1 MSTRT
6 LDRPSISNGHTAGE
20 RLERPSV
27 ARGPSRRLLTL
38 VALSAVLLGA
48 GGVTGLLFALGAVG
62 STSNGASGGST
73 SSAST
78 SAVPLNAS
86 AIYAKAVGGV
96 VAITSSG
103 ISSSS
108 GAQVAT
114 GTGQVIDTSGD
125 ILTAS
130 HVIAGASALTV
141 KLQNGTAIKAT
152 VLGVDTSTDIA
163 VLHINPAGLTLH
175 PLTLGSAQALAV
187 GDPLAVIGNPFGF
200 NRSLSTGVVSALDRT
215 IPAPS
220 GFSVT
225 HAIQTDAAI
234 NPGNSGGPMLN
245 AHGEVVG
252 VVDQI
257 ATGGSGADSD
267 TGVGFAIPIE
277 VAKGE
282 LTQLEHGVQVT
293 HPYLGANTA
302 PALEADGALVQEVT
316 AGSPAASAG
325 LRTGDLVT
333 AVNGTTVPGP
343 SGFVAAVTAR
353 KPGERVTLTVKRGSS
368 TLTLAATLGTQPT
381 QALAG

>member
-1 MSTRT
+1 MSSFGASVPP
-6 LDRPSISNGHTAGE
+6 RPDSATG
-20 RLERPSV
+20 LERPTL
-27 ARGPSRRLLTL
+27 APGPFKRLLAL

-48 GGVTGLLFALGAVG
+48 GAVTGLLFAVGAVG
-62 STSNGASGGST
+62 GTANGASGGSAAGAPT
-73 SSAST
+73 STA
-78 SAVPLNAS
+78 PLDAS

-103 ISSSS
+103 ITSSS
-108 GAQVAT
+108 GEAQVAT
-114 GTGQVIDTSGD
+114 GTGQVIDTNGD

-130 HVIAGASALTV
+130 HVIARASAITI
-141 KLQNGTAIKAT
+141 KLQNGTATKAT
-152 VLGVDTSTDIA
+152 VLGVDTSTDLA
-163 VLHINPAGLTLH
+163 VLHIDPAGLTLH
-175 PLTLGSAQALAV
+175 PLTLGSAQALSV

-245 AHGEVVG
+245 AQGEVVG

-277 VAKGE
+277 VANGE
-282 LTQLEHGVQVT
+282 LTQLEHGAQVT

-316 AGSPAASAG
+316 AGGPAATAG
-325 LRTGDLVT
+325 LRSGDLVT
-333 AVNGTTVPGP
+333 AIDGATVPGP
-343 SGFVAAVTAR
+343 SAFVAAITAH
-353 KPGERVTLTVKRGSS
+353 KPGERITLTVKRGSS
-368 TLTLAATLGTQPT
+368 TLNLTVTLGTQPS
-381 QALAG
+381 QALPPG